1 MIEIGFGKSWLIML
15 IMLIFVVI
23 CFFASILILRNVAK
37 DSR

>member
-1 MIEIGFGKSWLIML
+1 MIEIGFGKSWL